1 MDTTFSDKVFYKLR
15 DLALNKVTEDL
26 DLNKITEATER
37 YESANEKET
46 KFQSVQNMVQ
56 LAYRLKVTPDDLIP
70 DDVRPTENPE
80 EITQDYID
88 SLSLSDYYKDS
99 LKDLKDRGELG
110 DTNVDLI
117 HVRNV
122 IVRNVL
128 VRSFPVRNVLVRNV
142 PVNKDS
148 SCSYSFPRCLSFNLS
163 VSYLSSI

>member
-1 MDTTFSDKVFYKLR
+1 
-15 DLALNKVTEDL
+15 
-26 DLNKITEATER
+26 
-37 YESANEKET
+37 
-46 KFQSVQNMVQ
+46 MVQ

-128 VRSFPVRNVLVRNV
+128 VRSFPVRNVLVRSFPVRNVLVRNV